1 MATNVRRFN
10 TKRSVDT
17 YMDTTRL
24 KQINDENA
32 QKALAQQ
39 QHTDLLS
46 GIIQVSN
53 TAIETTTSLIKYLE
67 GSVSKVHVVNQLE
80 EIGTP
85 DALLVVDA
93 INSLHATL
101 QTHKDT
107 DLSEVTSVM
116 KAILE
121 ESKKIPKELPE
132 LKEREDKDYSD
143 QLKSL
148 EKAVASV
155 EKVIKAQKLIAE
167 APVVNVAPADVKVD
181 APDLKPLQ
189 TAIKAVVAAVN
200 KIVIPE
206 YKTDNKAVEELLKK
220 SNKLLKEIVEKPVGG
235 GGGGGRVSPY
245 QTGPN
250 APAFVTLESDGSIP
264 VTITGGKASD
274 EYGINAISEDA
285 TYKYFW
291 FEADDL
297 DYYIMRKNK
306 TTKVLTFTKGTGGY
320 TTVYVN
326 ETSGPSGTPTWA
338 SRGATF

>member
-1 MATNVRRFN
+1 
-10 TKRSVDT
+10 
-17 YMDTTRL
+17 MDTTRL
-24 KQINDENA
+24 KQIHDENA
-32 QKALAQQ
+32 QKALAEK
-39 QHTDLLS
+39 QHADLLS
-46 GIIQVSN
+46 GFVQVSN

-67 GSVSKVHVVNQLE
+67 GTVSKVHVVNQLE

-148 EKAVASV
+148 EKAVTSV

-167 APVVNVAPADVKVD
+167 APIVNVAPTDVKVE

-189 TAIKAVVAAVN
+189 TAIKAVVTAVN

-220 SNKLLKEIVEKPVGG
+220 SNKLLKEIVEKPVSGG

-250 APAFVTLESDGSIP
+250 APAFVTLEADGSIP
-264 VTITGGKASD
+264 VTVVAGGSATAQTVTKIDDTTTANVVYIGKAELTGS
-274 EYGINAISEDA
+274 AIA
-285 TYKYFW
+285 
-291 FEADDL
+291 
-297 DYYIMRKNK
+297 
-306 TTKVLTFTKGTGGY
+306 
-320 TTVYVN
+320 
-326 ETSGPSGTPTWA
+326 TSGAVWQIKKLDTSTLALDKTWA
-338 SRGATF
+338 DSNDSFDNIWDNRTGLTYG